1 MRFRSVT
8 LMLPMVL
15 FSAPAFATI
24 PTLNATCPTG
34 IDVHADQGGPVYIN
48 GKHAKLKKFS
58 NNYFEAKSG
67 HTTISIMLT
76 EDGSVEISYTGPNR
90 ANGVCQIVV
99 YHGAPEDGSSECPA
113 DVSEADRYKYPACN

>member
-1 MRFRSVT
+1 MIR
-8 LMLPMVL
+8 LVL
-15 FSAPAFATI
+15 IATAISFIAQPAFATI

-58 NNYFEAKSG
+58 PMYYEAKSG
-67 HTTISIMLT
+67 HTTVSITLM
-76 EDGSVEISYTGPNR
+76 EDGSVDVSYTGQGG
-90 ANGVCQIVV
+90 ANGVCQLVV
-99 YHGAPEDGSSECPA
+99 YHGGAEEGGCPA